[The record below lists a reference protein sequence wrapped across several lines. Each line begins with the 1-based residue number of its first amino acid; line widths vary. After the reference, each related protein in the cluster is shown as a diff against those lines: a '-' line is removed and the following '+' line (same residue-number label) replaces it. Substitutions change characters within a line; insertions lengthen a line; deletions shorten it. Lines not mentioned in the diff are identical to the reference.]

1 MSVKLAQIIKKDF
14 TQSVAGAF
22 TRKFASGLRER
33 LFYDTSDSYTPSLG
47 DSITFLQPVVSEISD
62 DPKLRRSF
70 TSSVYRV
77 LEVGSD
83 SNGSPFFRTDRAVR
97 YNNPEQ
103 PWVQDELDLDPT
115 LSRIMYVQGI
125 VIAEDAGQTFPS
137 ISNVSLNS
145 TGSNTATY
153 QQYIRTRDV
162 VSNVVYNTA
171 PHGGAPLQTSYRTEV
186 HLPIATIEYK
196 QRDAGGGNEGAW
208 IEIEGNPLKRY
219 HSELVSE
226 KSANYI
232 SEAIER
238 QQPISWNTS
247 DNQPLVSG
255 KEYKYRIRNTFPTLI
270 TSAGSPETH
279 LSNETDWLSPPSI
292 AALQPITVSAV
303 LRYDEASDG
312 SAASYM
318 SLTPATNPNAY
329 SKLVSHQYQYKLSTD
344 SAWENIDARQPI
356 FNSDGTSFF
365 STDPTDEYEFRA
377 ITTARP
383 LLGLT
388 PSIVTGVATTAATI
402 DSLGKTFTVGG
413 ATILSAG
420 FDSRQSTNLVR
431 VEFQPPL
438 DGIASTFHLETSPAG
453 DNDWTRRSSVS
464 GSPDQLIQRFNKNWD
479 YPKPPPYAPSNPMYA
494 RLNQPSWYK
503 PNEQPPQPEG
513 TPEGWWDL
521 SRTERNAWI
530 ARRNDYT
537 AILAPRRSGSTSS
550 RPFVLTFNAL
560 SPNTVYDIRIV
571 STNETVLSD
580 ERTPKVIAGV
590 PEGAFSDSSNSATFE
605 FDPSSIAASES
616 NTAAVPPSDVSITYT
631 NTYQVNVSWVN
642 SNESSSNIITLYYR
656 TVFNNG
662 TYGDW
667 QLYDQFDSTVES
679 VTNLNIPRGFKYQI
693 KVEATQTSEVINET
707 TGQTVVSSDSQFTLS
722 DVFESPV
729 LSAPTLFDYNI
740 VGDDLVFTWV
750 NSQVN
755 HSNNIF
761 KYRSQSTPVWT
772 EVTLAANST
781 TYTLQNVVTERS
793 YVFSVNGIR
802 FYNTGEVLNAR
813 SVYRSEFSFSS
824 PVHSFEI
831 WADAD
836 DDLYMTYERDDKTFG
851 WGFGPAP
858 IASGMSSTS
867 NLGTST
873 GNVQI
878 LEMSQDELSID
889 DAYFFRIQARSGNMY
904 ANTSK
909 SSVPLATGFYWGQ
922 HKRFGYYANSST
934 YINELSTQGNGAYTH
949 LISINNAYPFI
960 NGSAIPVGG
969 YWSGHSSSP
978 PVLNEIIPED
988 WLIGPKVEIPEFSD
1002 NGIPLDFPDDQGIYP
1017 VKIKSQSSP
1026 SYTAI
1031 VDVSGTAEGF
1041 FRASTIASLSGYQ
1054 SPTSGVIDQN
1064 AWTWGP
1070 KIEIPTLRVLKDL
1083 I

>member
-1 MSVKLAQIIKKDF
+1 MSVKLAQIIKMDYS
-14 TQSVAGAF
+14 QSVAGGF
-22 TRKFASGLRER
+22 TRPEAQPVRQRF
-33 LFYDTSDSYTPSLG
+33 FYDTSDAYTPSIG
-47 DSITFLQPVVSEISD
+47 DSITFLQPVVNENSD
-62 DPKLRRSF
+62 DPQLRTSF

-83 SNGSPFFRTDRAVR
+83 SNGSPFFRTDRKVGF
-97 YNNPEQ
+97 NNPLT
-103 PWVQDELDLDPT
+103 PWLVDELVRDPT
-115 LSRIMYVQGI
+115 LSRILYVQGI
-125 VIAEDAGQTFPS
+125 VIAEDAGKTLPS

-153 QQYIRTRDV
+153 QQYVRIRDV
-162 VSNVVYNTA
+162 VSDVVYA
-171 PHGGAPLQTSYRTEV
+171 PARDGGEALATSYRTELHV
-186 HLPIATIEYK
+186 PIATIEYK
-196 QRDAGGGNEGAW
+196 QRDAGGSNEGEW

-219 HSELVSE
+219 SSELVSV

-270 TSAGSPETH
+270 TSAGSPETY

-303 LRYDEASDG
+303 LRYDEANDG

-318 SLTPATNPNAY
+318 SLTPATNPNSY
-329 SKLVSHQYQYKLSTD
+329 SKLVLHQYQYKLS
-344 SAWENIDARQPI
+344 SASDWENIDARQPI
-356 FNSDGTSFF
+356 FNSDGTPFF
-365 STDPTDEYEFRA
+365 STDPTDEYQFRA

-388 PSIVTGVATTAATI
+388 PSVVTGVATTAATI
-402 DSLGKTFTVGG
+402 ASLGQTFTVGQ

-420 FDSRQSTNLVR
+420 FDRRQSTNLVR
-431 VEFQPPL
+431 VEFQPPI
-438 DGIASTFHLETSPAG
+438 DGIASTFHLETSPPG

-479 YPKPPPYAPSNPMYA
+479 YPKPPPYAPSNPVYA
-494 RLNQPSWYK
+494 GLNQPSGYNQ
-503 PNEQPPQPEG
+503 NEQPPQPEG

-530 ARRNDYT
+530 ARKNDYT

-580 ERTPKVIAGV
+580 STVPKVIAGV
-590 PEGAFSDSSNSATFE
+590 PEDALSNESISATFQ
-605 FDPSSIAASES
+605 FDPSSIAASKS

-631 NTYQVNVSWVN
+631 DTYQVNVSWVN
-642 SNESSSNIITLYYR
+642 ANESSSNTTTLYYR

-679 VTNLNIPRGFKYQI
+679 VTNLNIPRGFKYQM
-693 KVEATQTSEVINET
+693 KVEATQTSEVISET

-722 DVFESPV
+722 NVFESPV
-729 LSAPTLFDYNI
+729 LSAPTLFDYSI
-740 VGDDLVFTWV
+740 VGNDLVFTWV

-772 EVTLAANST
+772 EVTLAADST

-878 LEMSQDELSID
+878 LEMSQDELRID
-889 DAYFFRIQARSGNMY
+889 DAYFFRIQARAGNMY

-922 HKRFGYYANSST
+922 HKRFGYYASSST

-949 LISINNAYPFI
+949 LININNAYPFI

-988 WLIGPKVEIPEFSD
+988 WLLGPKVEIPEFSD
-1002 NGIPLDFPDDQGIYP
+1002 NGIPLDFPDDEGIYP

-1070 KIEIPTLRVLKDL
+1070 KIEIPTLRVLKNL

>member
-1 MSVKLAQIIKKDF
+1 MSVKLAQIIKMDF
-14 TQSVAGAF
+14 SQSVAGGF
-22 TRKFASGLRER
+22 TRPFDQPVRQR
-33 LFYDTSDSYTPSLG
+33 FFYDTSDAYTPSIG
-47 DSITFLQPVVSEISD
+47 DSITFLQPVVNENSD
-62 DPKLRRSF
+62 DPQLRTSF

-83 SNGSPFFRTDRAVR
+83 SNGSPFFRTDRPVGF
-97 YNNPEQ
+97 NNFTT
-103 PWVQDELDLDPT
+103 PWLVDELVRDPT
-115 LSRIMYVQGI
+115 LSRILYVQGI

-137 ISNVSLNS
+137 ISNVSLSS

-153 QQYIRTRDV
+153 QQYVRTRDV
-162 VSNVVYNTA
+162 VSDVVYA
-171 PHGGAPLQTSYRTEV
+171 PARDGGEALATNYRTELHV
-186 HLPIATIEYK
+186 PIATIEYK
-196 QRDAGGGNEGAW
+196 QRDDGGGNEGEW

-219 HSELVSE
+219 SSELVSV

-270 TSAGSPETH
+270 TSAGSPETY

-292 AALQPITVSAV
+292 AALQSITVSAV
-303 LRYDEASDG
+303 LRYDEANDG

-329 SKLVSHQYQYKLSTD
+329 SKLVLHQYQYKLS
-344 SAWENIDARQPI
+344 SASDWENIDARQPI
-356 FNSDGTSFF
+356 FNSDGTPFF
-365 STDPTDEYEFRA
+365 STDPTDEYQFRA

-388 PSIVTGVATTAATI
+388 PSVVTGVATTAATI
-402 DSLGKTFTVGG
+402 ASLGQTFTVGQ

-420 FDSRQSTNLVR
+420 FDRRQSTNLVR
-431 VEFQPPL
+431 VEFQPPI
-438 DGIASTFHLETSPAG
+438 DGIASTFHLETSPPG

-479 YPKPPPYAPSNPMYA
+479 YPKPPPYAPSNPVYA
-494 RLNQPSWYK
+494 GLNQPSWYN

-513 TPEGWWDL
+513 TPEGWSDL

-530 ARRNDYT
+530 ARKNDYT

-571 STNETVLSD
+571 STNETVLS
-580 ERTPKVIAGV
+580 ESTLPKVIAGV
-590 PEGAFSDSSNSATFE
+590 PEFAPSSSSISDTFQ
-605 FDPSSIAASES
+605 FDPSSIAASKS

-631 NTYQVNVSWVN
+631 DTYQVNVSWVN
-642 SNESSSNIITLYYR
+642 ANESSSNTTTLYYR

-679 VTNLNIPRGFKYQI
+679 VTNLNIPRGFQYQM
-693 KVEATQTSEVINET
+693 KVEATQTSEVISET

-722 DVFESPV
+722 NVFESPV

-740 VGDDLVFTWV
+740 VGNDLVFTWA
-750 NSQVN
+750 NSQVT

-772 EVTLAANST
+772 EVTLAADST
-781 TYTLQNVVTERS
+781 TYTLQNVVTESS

-878 LEMSQDELSID
+878 LEMSQDELRID
-889 DAYFFRIQARSGNMY
+889 DAYFFRIQARAGNMY

-922 HKRFGYYANSST
+922 HKRFGYYASSST

-949 LISINNAYPFI
+949 LININNAYPFI

-988 WLIGPKVEIPEFSD
+988 WLLGPKVEIPEFSD
-1002 NGIPLDFPDDQGIYP
+1002 SGVPLDFPDDQGIYP

-1070 KIEIPTLRVLKDL
+1070 KIEIPTLRVLKNL